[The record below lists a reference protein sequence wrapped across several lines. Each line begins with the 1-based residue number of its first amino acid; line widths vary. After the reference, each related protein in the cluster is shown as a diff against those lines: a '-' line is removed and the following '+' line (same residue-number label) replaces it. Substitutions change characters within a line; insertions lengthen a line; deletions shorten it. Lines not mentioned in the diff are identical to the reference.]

1 MFKINNRST
10 RDVVLVSLLL
20 TLSTFDTLLNCF
32 FADFDN
38 ADARCNTLSPLSNLS
53 MHFRVGSRSPVT
65 FKTKLCVA
73 TVDNSFRAV
82 PIFCHKELHLS
93 ILDVA

>member
-38 ADARCNTLSPLSNLS
+38 ADAGCNTLSPLSNLS

-65 FKTKLCVA
+65 FKTKLC
-73 TVDNSFRAV
+73 NN
-82 PIFCHKELHLS
+82 C
-93 ILDVA
+93 